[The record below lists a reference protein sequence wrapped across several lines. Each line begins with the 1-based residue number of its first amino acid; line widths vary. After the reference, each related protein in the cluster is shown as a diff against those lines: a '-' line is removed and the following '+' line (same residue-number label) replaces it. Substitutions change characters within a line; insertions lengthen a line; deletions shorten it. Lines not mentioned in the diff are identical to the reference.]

1 MAIWSVSGSLARTES
16 RVKSSRVEASRAEA
30 EAGANLMAITWTD
43 CQMHANNSLVQ
54 QLATHFQQSATRR

>member
-1 MAIWSVSGSLARTES
+1 MMAIWPVSGSLARTES
-16 RVKSSRVEASRAEA
+16 RVEASRAAA